1 MKRFIA
7 IILCALF
14 LIGCVQTT
22 KDTETKSLEP
32 VVENEISNP
41 VMLDSDGK
49 PVSLST
55 AKPTSTVSETA
66 KANEIIPEPTK
77 VPNNYYCG
85 TWETYGVKYDSGEY
99 YNVERLKEIGEDT
112 LANIRIIIDEDS
124 ASSYVDGQWND
135 GVFFRIIDKDVY
147 IGTLCFTLQDSGFLC
162 YKSLAGYSVYMR
174 RTSTD
179 TNKNIVDTNIKKQT
193 EAPAKTPK
201 PTSKVQNTSS
211 PTKKPTSKPT
221 SSTTKKPTVTA
232 KPTATVTKKPTEKPT
247 KAPTQKPTEAPQ
259 VTPKTYT
266 YILNTDT
273 KKFHK
278 PGCRDI
284 EKMNE
289 SNKKY
294 YTGLREDVINMGY
307 SPCGHCHP

>member
-14 LIGCVQTT
+14 LIGCAQTT
-22 KDTETKSLEP
+22 KDIETKSLEP

-41 VMLDSDGK
+41 VVLDSDGK

-55 AKPTSTVSETA
+55 AKPTSTVSETV
-66 KANEIIPEPTK
+66 KANETTPEPTK

-99 YNVERLKEIGEDT
+99 YNVERLKEIGEDK

-193 EAPAKTPK
+193 EVPAKTPK
-201 PTSKVQNTSS
+201 PTSKALNTSS
-211 PTKKPTSKPT
+211 PTKKPTT
-221 SSTTKKPTVTA
+221 E
-232 KPTATVTKKPTEKPT
+232 PTAVATQKPTENPT
-247 KAPTQKPTEAPQ
+247 QVPTQKPTEASQ
-259 VTPKTYT
+259 ETPRTYT
-266 YILNTDT
+266 YILNTKT
-273 KKFHK
+273 KKFHY
-278 PGCRDI
+278 PGCRDVDKI
-284 EKMNE
+284 KSE
-289 SNKKY
+289 NKK
-294 YTGLREDVINMGY
+294 TFNGTREEVIKKGY